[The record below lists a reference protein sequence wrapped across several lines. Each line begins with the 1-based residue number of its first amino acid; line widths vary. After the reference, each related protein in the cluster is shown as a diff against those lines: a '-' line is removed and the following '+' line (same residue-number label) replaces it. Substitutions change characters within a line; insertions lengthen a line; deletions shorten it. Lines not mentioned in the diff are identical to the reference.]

1 MCDFRGTNQFRV
13 LRVGVQPE
21 IGVKRLSVFAAQSV
35 RLHCC
40 EVTGSRALQQY
51 WSGLS
56 IAGYKLWGAR
66 AGRGHLGFLFLSGL
80 HQRWRLE
87 SLFPWREDK
96 GGKRCARTIVFSTSA
111 ILLLRGL
118 YGCISHPG
126 WKVSQLPLKV
136 IFVKSVF
143 RSCIMDYIYWSLFD
157 CLIHGQFYSYIRRHF
172 IKSLESKF
180 IKKHRRIFK
189 NLDNFPANGMLMC

>member
-21 IGVKRLSVFAAQSV
+21 IGAKRLSVFAAQSA

-66 AGRGHLGFLFLSGL
+66 ARGSFGFFVLSGL

-87 SLFPWREDK
+87 S
-96 GGKRCARTIVFSTSA
+96 KRCARTIVFSTSA
-111 ILLLRGL
+111 ILVRRGL
-118 YGCISHPG
+118 YSCISHPG
-126 WKVSQLPLKV
+126 WKVSQL

-157 CLIHGQFYSYIRRHF
+157 CLIHGQFYSYIQRHF
-172 IKSLESKF
+172 IKSLEPKF
-180 IKKHRRIFK
+180 TEKARTHF
-189 NLDNFPANGMLMC
+189 